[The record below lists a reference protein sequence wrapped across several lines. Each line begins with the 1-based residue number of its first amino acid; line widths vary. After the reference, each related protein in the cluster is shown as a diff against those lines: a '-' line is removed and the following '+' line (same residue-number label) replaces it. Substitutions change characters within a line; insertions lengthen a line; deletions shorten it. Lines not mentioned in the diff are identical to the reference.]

1 MGDFL
6 ADTEMMRADVSGL
19 KLNNFLFNIKE
30 YDGLYF
36 ELQLSRR

>member
-6 ADTEMMRADVSGL
+6 ADTEMRADVSGL

>member
-6 ADTEMMRADVSGL
+6 ADTEMRAGVSGL
-19 KLNNFLFNIKE
+19 KLNNFLFDIKE
-30 YDGLYF
+30 YDGLCF

>member
-6 ADTEMMRADVSGL
+6 ADTGMWGGVFGL

-36 ELQLSRR
+36 ELQLSRK

>member
-6 ADTEMMRADVSGL
+6 ADTGIWGGVSGL
-19 KLNNFLFNIKE
+19 KLNNFLFDIKE